1 MSKLIK
7 KLRPYS
13 KAIVGSAAALAIT
26 IAKQKGV
33 DLNAWLERGAAFL
46 ATLGLVW
53 RVPNTPAPPEG

>member
-13 KAIVGSAAALAIT
+13 KAIIGSAAALAIT

-33 DLNAWLERGAAFL
+33 DLNVWLERGVAAL
-46 ATLGLVW
+46 ATLGIVY
-53 RVPNTPAPPEG
+53 RVPNTPAD